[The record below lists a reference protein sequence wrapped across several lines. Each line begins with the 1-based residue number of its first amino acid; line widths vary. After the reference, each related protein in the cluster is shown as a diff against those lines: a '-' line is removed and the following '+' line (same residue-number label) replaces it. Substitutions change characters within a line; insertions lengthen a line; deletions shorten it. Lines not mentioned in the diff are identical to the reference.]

1 MCAWHIP
8 EASWRNTNPWKKLTE
23 EEKNDLPDRK
33 INNKDHGRKCDWHFY
48 GTLGWTP
55 TLEDVPEDMAFIS
68 EKPEEDDGMKT
79 PDPIKTSKTSPPLEK
94 KVPYKR
100 RREDES
106 TDRIKTSKE
115 DESMQKQKVKGTP
128 GFM

>member
-8 EASWRNTNPWKKLTE
+8 EASRRNTKPRNQTPKRKKTS
-23 EEKNDLPDRK
+23 KT
-33 INNKDHGRKCDWHFY
+33 
-48 GTLGWTP
+48 GTGGWTP
-55 TLEDVPEDMAFIS
+55 ALDAVPE
-68 EKPEEDDGMKT
+68 EEDDGMKT

-94 KVPYKR
+94 KVRYKR
-100 RREDES
+100 RREHES
-106 TDRIKTSKE
+106 TDPIKTSKK